1 VAVPQAMAPT
11 THSAPCLTVFALPK
25 AFRGHAG
32 VIQENAVRSWA
43 AHGLAV
49 ILMGRDEGIAEMAAA
64 VGGAHLPDVACNEL
78 GTPRLDSAFGL
89 AAERASTRLIM
100 YANSDILFPEDPGR
114 VAAGLGMEEFLAVG
128 RRTNVDVTARMD
140 YADAAWLAGAA
151 RLARENGELFH
162 QSAIDY
168 FILPRA
174 SRLTRLP
181 PFVVGRPGWDNWMLA
196 NTLELGLP
204 LMDLTGAVL
213 AVHQN
218 HDYGHIKRDSAR
230 QRGWEG
236 PETDTNRKIAGGKYR
251 DINDCTHRVG
261 ADGRV
266 TVDHWNKARM
276 HLRRARAGA
285 GICDWVWG
293 LASVLHP
300 RAWGPLARRAV
311 K

>member
-1 VAVPQAMAPT
+1 MTSTPASTP
-11 THSAPCLTVFALPK
+11 SLTVFALPK

-43 AHGLAV
+43 VHGLAV

-64 VGGAHLPDVACNEL
+64 VGAVHVPDVECNEM
-78 GTPRLDSAFGL
+78 GTPRLDSAFAI

-100 YANSDILFPEDPGR
+100 YANSDILFPADPGR
-114 VAAGLGMEEFLAVG
+114 AVAGLGIDEFLAVG
-128 RRTNVDVTARMD
+128 RRTNVDVTERMD
-140 YADAAWLAGAA
+140 YADAGWLAGAA
-151 RLARENGELFH
+151 RLAREKGELFH

-168 FILPRA
+168 FILPRL
-174 SRLTRLP
+174 SGLTKLP

-204 LMDLTGAVL
+204 LVDLTGAVL

-218 HDYGHIKRDSAR
+218 HDYGHIKRESAG
-230 QRGWEG
+230 QRGWDG

-251 DINDCTHRVG
+251 DILDCTHRLG

-266 TVDHWNKARM
+266 TVDHWNLGRA
-276 HLRRARAGA
+276 LWRRARSGGGGMARA
-285 GICDWVWG
+285 VAH
-293 LASVLHP
+293 LMHPASLG
-300 RAWGPLARRAV
+300 RLARRV
-311 K
+311 VGG

>member
-1 VAVPQAMAPT
+1 MPLTPAT
-11 THSAPCLTVFALPK
+11 TPSLTVFALPK
-25 AFRGHAG
+25 AFREHAG

-49 ILMGRDEGIAEMAAA
+49 VLMGRDEGIAEMAAA
-64 VGGAHLPDVACNEL
+64 VGAVHVPDVACNEM
-78 GTPRLDSAFGL
+78 GTPRLDSAFAI

-114 VAAGLGMEEFLAVG
+114 AVAGLGLDKFLAVG
-128 RRTNVDVTARMD
+128 RRTNVDMTQRMD
-140 YADAAWLAGAA
+140 YADAGWLVQVA
-151 RLARENGELFH
+151 RLAREKGELFH

-174 SRLTRLP
+174 SGLTKLP

-196 NTLELGLP
+196 NTLDLGLP
-204 LMDLTGAVL
+204 LVDLTGAVL

-218 HDYGHIKRDSAR
+218 HDYGHIKREFAG
-230 QRGWEG
+230 QYGWEG

-251 DINDCTHRVG
+251 DIGDCTHRVG

-266 TVDHWNKARM
+266 RVDHWNLGRA
-276 HLRRARAGA
+276 LWRRARGGGGGMGRAMTH
-285 GICDWVWG
+285 
-293 LASVLHP
+293 LSHP
-300 RAWGPLARRAV
+300 QSLMRIAKRLARVDCSR
-311 K
+311 